1 MKKMLLA
8 ISAFLLALPAI
19 AVEAGSIDAFY
30 EAPGGIGFWGWTII
44 IVSAI
49 AIGAFVY
56 FTGGTGAA
64 AAPAWMQ
71 AVGTWVGSTVYGLH
85 GIAATNAGLALLGG
99 GSVAAGGLGIKGG
112 IVLLTILAST
122 STDIAL
128 EYSVNEATSHFSNK
142 AFVED
147 SKKMTT
153 LPLPINDDGSSSY
166 EKCLEWIL
174 AEKKAQ
180 FDDRKIE
187 FNIHDAKFQ
196 GVLKEATLIF
206 GRDLLNE
213 DSDDDKINGLT
224 FLSLLYFQR
233 GCYRDSFKY
242 SRDAVNRANGEKSL
256 ASLARCIYATSY
268 LYSESAQDNQRIQR
282 EFLIPALLKEG
293 ANKVTPLVLT
303 VYLDRLMYRIHNGA
317 SEPTDLHFALDL
329 LGDKKFSKNAPK
341 CLPILTV
348 RVIQELKRCQKD
360 IEVLAK
366 CKSKSFLR
374 DNGVSTVVDIR
385 LRNFA
390 GLKDIVK
397 QLIPFVRKH
406 EKEFDKDYPFTSSN
420 LEVQMSGFCETE
432 PRLRAS
438 IEDLKRRINEPDAVA
453 VEVEVEPA
461 DQESDFRWWNP
472 LTWF

>member
-1 MKKMLLA
+1 MKKILLV
-8 ISAFLLALPAI
+8 ISALMLSLHSL
-19 AVEAGSIDAFY
+19 AVEAGSFDAFY
-30 EAPGGIGFWGWTII
+30 DAPGGMGFWGWTIL
-44 IVSAI
+44 VVTVI
-49 AIGAFVY
+49 ATAAAVY
-56 FTGGTGAA
+56 FSGGSAAA
-64 AAPAWMQ
+64 AAPAWIK
-71 AVGTWVGSTVYGLH
+71 AVGTWVGGAVYGLH
-85 GIAATNAGLALLGG
+85 GAAATNAGLALLGG
-99 GSVAAGGLGIKGG
+99 GSIAAGGLGIKGG
-112 IVLLTILAST
+112 VVLLTILAST
-122 STDIAL
+122 SSNIAID
-128 EYSVNEATSHFSNK
+128 YSVNEAASHFTNK
-142 AFVED
+142 AFLED

-153 LPLPINDDGSSSY
+153 LPLPINDDGGDAY
-166 EKCLEWIL
+166 EKCLEWIQK
-174 AEKKAQ
+174 EKKSQ

-196 GVLKEATLIF
+196 EVLKEATLIF
-206 GRDLLNE
+206 GRDLLE
-213 DSDDDKINGLT
+213 DDGSDEKINGLT

-317 SEPTDLHFALDL
+317 SEPADLQFAVDL

-366 CKSKSFLR
+366 CKSKAFLR
-374 DNGVSTVVDIR
+374 DNDVSNVVDIR
-385 LRNFA
+385 LRNFT

-406 EKEFDKDYPFTSSN
+406 EKGFDKDYPFTSSN
-420 LEVQMSGFCETE
+420 LETQMSGFCETE
-432 PRLRAS
+432 PKLRAS
-438 IEDLKRRINEPDAVA
+438 IAELKRRINEPDTVA
-453 VEVEVEPA
+453 VEVEPA
-461 DQESDFRWWNP
+461 DQESEFRWWNP